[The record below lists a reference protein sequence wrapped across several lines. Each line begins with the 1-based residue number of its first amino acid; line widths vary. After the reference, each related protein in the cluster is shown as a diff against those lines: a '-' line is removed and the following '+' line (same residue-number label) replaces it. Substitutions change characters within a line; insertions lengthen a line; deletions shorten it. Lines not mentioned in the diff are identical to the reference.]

1 MKAQRIQGL
10 IFCAI
15 ALLFAFASLAM
26 SRFAPQTELIVL
38 AALIVVLGIPHGA
51 LDTIFAHRLYG
62 IRTPWDWLRFGVVYL
77 LLAALIVGLWMF
89 APVAFMIGFLLI
101 SVAHFSGD
109 LAEGTTLVSRI
120 LYAGAVIIFP
130 TFLHAEE
137 MTQLFAQLVGLSAG
151 QTVVSGLTW
160 LAWAWC
166 IGLVLAVL
174 VCVRRDWLTALE
186 MTSVGVL
193 TVLAPPLFSFTVF
206 FCGMHSARHIIRT
219 VIYSGRS
226 SLLLLAAAAFLPM
239 FGVVVASA
247 VAWHLLKDTTLDAR
261 VLQIVFVGLAAL
273 TVPHM
278 ILVERVR
285 LSGWLKGAA
294 K

>member
-1 MKAQRIQGL
+1 MNAQRLQGIL
-10 IFCAI
+10 FSLLAVLV
-15 ALLFAFASLAM
+15 ALAALALG
-26 SRFAPQTELIVL
+26 RFAPQMELIVL

-62 IRTPWDWLRFGVVYL
+62 IRTLWDWLRFAVIYL
-77 LLAALIVGLWMF
+77 LLAVLVVGLWKF
-89 APVAFMIGFLLI
+89 APILFLLCFLLI

-109 LAEGTTLVSRI
+109 PAEGNPLVSRI

-130 TFLHAEE
+130 NFLHGAEI
-137 MTQLFAQLVGLSAG
+137 TRIFAQLVGSPAA
-151 QTVVSGLTW
+151 TAVAPGLAW
-160 LAWAWC
+160 LAWPWA

-174 VCVRRDWLTALE
+174 ECVRRDWLTALE

-193 TVLAPPLFSFTVF
+193 TFLAPPLVSFTVF

-219 VIYSGRS
+219 VLYSGHS
-226 SLLLLAAAAFLPM
+226 SLRLLMAAALLPM
-239 FGVVVASA
+239 LGVLLASA
-247 VAWHLLKDTTLDAR
+247 VAWHFLKNTPLDAR

-278 ILVERVR
+278 MLVERVR
-285 LSGWLKGAA
+285 LSGWLKGTA